1 MNNSSNNHKRKDF
14 KVASLSLALLLGCS
28 TIANAAVEKLTVSGN
43 QILVGGENTS
53 LQDLAYFGVTPV
65 GALKNFIQHK
75 Q

>member
-1 MNNSSNNHKRKDF
+1 M
-14 KVASLSLALLLGCS
+14 
-28 TIANAAVEKLTVSGN
+28 ANAAVEKLTVSGN